1 MKASAIIHNE
11 EGRVVRSG
19 FMSNGFMHKLIPAG
33 ALALLLAARVLGG
46 PAVDFDARFYLQ
58 QNPDVAADP
67 VYSKDPL
74 KHYLEKGRMEGRRP
88 SAWAPR

>member
-1 MKASAIIHNE
+1 MSD
-11 EGRVVRSG
+11 G
-19 FMSNGFMHKLIPAG
+19 FLHKLLLAV
-33 ALALLLAARVLGG
+33 AFALLLAAWVLGG

-74 KHYLEKGRMEGRRP
+74 KHYLDRKSTRLN
-88 SAWAPR
+88 SSHW